1 LAARVLAVVVLVVLT
16 GNLTAWLVAS
26 AVAPSIFTAHMHQA
40 GMAQHAEATVHAQQA
55 FESASGISL
64 TVALLAALAVS
75 VAVTGYLTRR
85 LVRSLQPL
93 VRAAADVAA
102 GHYEIA
108 LDRPGLG
115 EEFDELTDAFNRM
128 AGQLHQVE
136 DTRRRLLADLAHEV
150 RTPVAT
156 LRAYVEALEDG
167 VASLDGEAF
176 AVLHAQV
183 SRLSRLAEDVAAL
196 SRAEEAHQ
204 SLRCQVIKAE
214 VLVTLAGSAAADRYA
229 AAGVRLVQRC
239 APGLPGVRVDPDR
252 IGQVLGN
259 VLDNALRYTPS
270 GGSVTV
276 AADHRADGVRLSITD
291 TGEGIAAEHL
301 PHLFERFYRA
311 DAARDRAHGGS
322 GIGLAIVKALVE
334 AHGGRVAV
342 TSPGPGQGTT
352 VTLDLPAA
360 EPAQSANPRPFASP
374 R

>member
-1 LAARVLAVVVLVVLT
+1 VLAVVVLVVLT

-40 GMAQHAEATVHAQQA
+40 GMAQHAEATVHAEEAFQA
-55 FESASGISL
+55 ASGISL
-64 TVALLAALAVS
+64 TVALLASLAVS
-75 VAVTGYLTRR
+75 VAVSGWLTRR
-85 LVRSLQPL
+85 LVRSLRPV

-102 GHYEIA
+102 GHYEVT

-128 AGQLHQVE
+128 AGQLHRVE
-136 DTRRRLLADLAHEV
+136 DTRRRLLGDLAHEV

-156 LRAYVEALEDG
+156 LRAYLEALEDG
-167 VASLDGEAF
+167 VAPLDGEAF
-176 AVLHAQV
+176 TVLHAQV

-204 SLRCQVIKAE
+204 SLQCHVTRAE
-214 VLVTLAGSAAADRYA
+214 DLVTVACAAAADRYA
-229 AAGVRLVQRC
+229 AAGVRLVPHCSPR
-239 APGLPGVRVDPDR
+239 LPEVRVDPDR

-259 VLDNALRYTPS
+259 LLDNALRYTRA
-270 GGSVTV
+270 GGSVTL
-276 AADHRADGVRLSITD
+276 AAERRADGVRLSVTD

-334 AHGGRVAV
+334 AHGGQVAV
-342 TSPGPGQGTT
+342 TSRGPGQGTT
-352 VTLDLPAA
+352 FTLDLPGARTA
-360 EPAQSANPRPFASP
+360 HSALP
-374 R
+374 